1 MERFSGLVYFSIC
14 HLLRTRGTTLPAD
27 LIGEVHNAIFL
38 SLLEDDC
45 RRLRRFSGRCK
56 LSHWI
61 KVVSVNR
68 TIDFLRKQR
77 PDVPLDDPNSE
88 GRAVLDRLTW
98 DRPDPEE
105 EAMRSE
111 RSRVLGRAVARL
123 SPADQLLL
131 RLIGG
136 GGGAGAR
143 DDGRRRLH
151 AQEPPAQAPGD
162 DATTQPQRRPET
174 GGRYGPERSC
184 QPLTTPSATPAP
196 SSDRPSVW
204 RLAASTSRLC
214 ASVYAAWAA
223 SPVSACW

>member
-1 MERFSGLVYFSIC
+1 VERFSGLVYFSIC

-131 RLIGG
+131 RLIYIEGEPG
-136 GGGAGAR
+136 EVVARALGTTVGAVYTRKNRLRKRLATML
-143 DDGRRRLH
+143 RRNH
-151 AQEPPAQAPGD
+151 NGD
-162 DATTQPQRRPET
+162 
-174 GGRYGPERSC
+174 
-184 QPLTTPSATPAP
+184 L
-196 SSDRPSVW
+196 
-204 RLAASTSRLC
+204 RLAAATARRG
-214 ASVYAAWAA
+214 AA
-223 SPVSACW
+223 SR

>member
-131 RLIGG
+131 RLIYIEGEPG
-136 GGGAGAR
+136 EVVARALGTTVGAVYTRKNRLRKRLATML
-143 DDGRRRLH
+143 RRNH
-151 AQEPPAQAPGD
+151 NGD
-162 DATTQPQRRPET
+162 
-174 GGRYGPERSC
+174 
-184 QPLTTPSATPAP
+184 L
-196 SSDRPSVW
+196 
-204 RLAASTSRLC
+204 RLAAATARRG
-214 ASVYAAWAA
+214 AA
-223 SPVSACW
+223 SR